1 MHRVFKKAVAGI
13 SALAMAATL
22 SAVAAPV
29 FAAENAQLESTK
41 ETLGSLLAG
50 SEYASMEG
58 ISISEGT
65 ALRDL
70 GSNTLIG
77 NLYTVYHDSEVI
89 GVVSELKG
97 SDNQVLSTYHE
108 TDDVALQSA
117 ADTDTPVAFY
127 RDGNA
132 VMVYDGDTLTNVSNG
147 EAVDAAPEQA
157 DLQKLEIADSDLAQ
171 YAMRATAMTYAKELP
186 YFVDYCAKPSYDR
199 YGNVSWACSIASKY
213 NYKKQLKPTDA
224 EALTTNEVFDRLV
237 EMSGAQNPGGTAS
250 QIKDLLAV
258 YRLRSTYQTGELS
271 VEQVYKNLNQDNPV
285 MIRMGVSTADAERFL
300 EVDGLI
306 FGSKYYPTRGEAI
319 YNVYDG
325 EQGIDFEAVVTTDGD
340 FYDFYGEGAEIY
352 TTWVA
357 TFSFR

>member
-1 MHRVFKKAVAGI
+1 MQNLRKEFSKCTEYLKSCRRYFGTGDGGNTFRCCSTCVCRRKCTAGKYKRNPWFSSCWFGI
-13 SALAMAATL
+13 C
-22 SAVAAPV
+22 
-29 FAAENAQLESTK
+29 FY
-41 ETLGSLLAG
+41 G
-50 SEYASMEG
+50 G

-157 DLQKLEIADSDLAQ
+157 DLQELEIADSDLAQ

-306 FGSKYYPTRGEAI
+306 FGQNTIRHVEKQYIMCMMVSRELILK
-319 YNVYDG
+319 
-325 EQGIDFEAVVTTDGD
+325 QL
-340 FYDFYGEGAEIY
+340 
-352 TTWVA
+352 
-357 TFSFR
+357 

>member
-22 SAVAAPV
+22 SAVAAPA
-29 FAAENAQLESTK
+29 FAAENAQM
-41 ETLGSLLAG
+41 ETVEKNLGSFLAD

-58 ISISEGT
+58 ISISEGA

-89 GVVSELKG
+89 GVVSALKG
-97 SDNQVLSTYHE
+97 SDDQVLSTYHE
-108 TDDVALQSA
+108 TDADALQSA

-157 DLQKLEIADSDLAQ
+157 DLQELEIADSDLAQ
-171 YAMRATAMTYAKELP
+171 YAMRATTITYNKELAN
-186 YFVDYCAKPSYDR
+186 FTDYCAEPSRDR

-213 NYKKQLKPTDA
+213 NYKNGLKKTDSG
-224 EALTTNEVFDRLV
+224 ALSTNAVFDRLV
-237 EMSGAQNPGGTAS
+237 EMTGAQNPGGTAS

-258 YRLRSTYQTGELS
+258 YKLTSTSQNGGLS
-271 VEQVYKNLNQDNPV
+271 VEKVYSNLTRNNPV
-285 MIRMGVSTADAERFL
+285 IIRMGVNISDSERFL
-300 EVDGLI
+300 EVDGVI
-306 FGSKYYPTRGEAI
+306 FGSKYYPTRGEAV
-319 YNVYDG
+319 YNIYDG
-325 EQGIDFEAVVTTDGD
+325 EQGIDFEAMVTADDD
-340 FYDFYGEGAEIY
+340 FYDFYGECAEIY